1 MMNEEPMGQ
10 QQQQVTFQ
18 DGTAAPQD
26 ANTLVTPTAG
36 AGASSATSKQLSVVS
51 KAYDRG
57 NKGYLDQTEQQM
69 REMDESG
76 RGHVPNNVVYDLM
89 QESVAMH
96 QKMATQRHLMIA
108 LACFTVILALAN
120 MATAFAAASLAKET
134 TVSTATGDL
143 NVKDSA
149 TEQRVGTTAKSE
161 TFEFGL
167 AKESGSDRRRRLQ
180 TFEVTGDMDYAG
192 HTNIDA
198 VEAQALWATQQ
209 NTEVN
214 LRWTCGAI
222 GQGRQFV
229 KKIQGGSRIPYM
241 GNVTEET
248 LNGTLYIY
256 EVDSEFGPFRPL
268 SNVNANPTS
277 NAGIGVGVEGGSG
290 DTAEL
295 GDQSSS
301 AQLSGMTLPAAPQY
315 QQIFVDCQEGAPVC
329 TVANTNCC
337 VHTWDEETM
346 LFTDDC
352 PADYTCAGCGC
363 MCIPPGT
370 PEFRCYSGC
379 ELTEPYYEAPIPG
392 LLDLGGL

>member
-1 MMNEEPMGQ
+1 MHLVSISHDFFPCNLTIPACKTHLQ
-10 QQQQVTFQ
+10 NF
-18 DGTAAPQD
+18 DG
-26 ANTLVTPTAG
+26 L
-36 AGASSATSKQLSVVS
+36 KCI
-51 KAYDRG
+51 
-57 NKGYLDQTEQQM
+57 
-69 REMDESG
+69 
-76 RGHVPNNVVYDLM
+76 
-89 QESVAMH
+89 VAMH

-143 NVKDSA
+143 NVKGSTDR
-149 TEQRVGTTAKSE
+149 RVGTTAKSE
-161 TFEFGL
+161 TFDFGL
-167 AKESGSDRRRRLQ
+167 AQESGSDRRRRLQ
-180 TFEVTGDMDYAG
+180 TFEVTGEMDYAG
-192 HTNIDA
+192 HTNIGA

-209 NTEVN
+209 DTEVS

-229 KKIQGGSRIPYM
+229 KKIEGGSRIPYM
-241 GNVTEET
+241 GNATEGT

-256 EVDSEFGPFRPL
+256 EVDSEFGPFQPL
-268 SNVNANPTS
+268 SNVKANPSTNS
-277 NAGIGVGVEGGSG
+277 NPNIDVGFEGGSG
-290 DTAEL
+290 DTTEL
-295 GDQSSS
+295 LVVGDQSSS

-315 QQIFVDCQEGAPVC
+315 QQIFVDCQDGAPVC

-352 PADYTCAGCGC
+352 PGESTCAGCGC

-392 LLDLGGL
+392 L

>member
-1 MMNEEPMGQ
+1 MHEE
-10 QQQQVTFQ
+10 
-18 DGTAAPQD
+18 AEHAPQ
-26 ANTLVTPTAG
+26 AILALQHFCKYVAVPTKFCTFCI
-36 AGASSATSKQLSVVS
+36 SHFNWFPPWNMLI
-51 KAYDRG
+51 
-57 NKGYLDQTEQQM
+57 
-69 REMDESG
+69 
-76 RGHVPNNVVYDLM
+76 DLYCA
-89 QESVAMH
+89 VAMH

-134 TVSTATGDL
+134 TVSTTTGDL
-143 NVKDSA
+143 NVKGSA
-149 TEQRVGTTAKSE
+149 THQRVGTTAKSE

-167 AKESGSDRRRRLQ
+167 AEESGSDRRRRLQ

-209 NTEVN
+209 NTQVN

-241 GNVTEET
+241 GNATEGT

-268 SNVNANPTS
+268 SNVNNNDNANS
-277 NAGIGVGVEGGSG
+277 NSNPSVGFGVEGGSG
-290 DTAEL
+290 DTTEL

-301 AQLSGMTLPAAPQY
+301 AQLSGMTLPAGPQY
-315 QQIFVDCQEGAPVC
+315 QQIFVDCQDGASVC

-352 PADYTCAGCGC
+352 PGDHTCAGCGC

-392 LLDLGGL
+392 LLDLGGI